1 MAMIEKPHQGQ
12 INEYTIKFL
21 IGSIA
26 FALPWI
32 ELIVTGWTGDS
43 LQSISASY
51 TFDPWPRNI
60 FVGCLFAMAAFLL
73 AYNGDSMLQ
82 FGLAKAG
89 AAAAFCL
96 AMFPCECSDGKYEIV
111 PHVHLIAT
119 IVMFAVLIA
128 FCIIFYSHAQKK
140 FEEDRSHVEARRR
153 RYIYLVCGIGMGAS
167 TVLLLLAAAC
177 KLKGWPIPAA
187 CPKEFPL
194 VLVGETAGLVSFG
207 IAWLTASKCLPLLA
221 RDGERDEKNKK
232 DEQDA
237 VARPGRHEGGAR
249 LGGRAMS

>member
-60 FVGCLFAMAAFLL
+60 FRRLSLRDGGLPARLQRRFDAAIR
-73 AYNGDSMLQ
+73 
-82 FGLAKAG
+82 LAKAG
-89 AAAAFCL
+89 RGGGVL
-96 AMFPCECSDGKYEIV
+96 PGDV
-111 PHVHLIAT
+111 PVRVQRRKVRDRSACALIAT

-194 VLVGETAGLVSFG
+194 VLVGETAGLVSVRHR
-207 IAWLTASKCLPLLA
+207 LV
-221 RDGERDEKNKK
+221 DGEQVPSSACSR
-232 DEQDA
+232 
-237 VARPGRHEGGAR
+237 R
-249 LGGRAMS
+249 